1 MKFDL
6 AHIIL
11 IIVAAYFAFLSQCG
25 PGSKCPELIS
35 SDTTYIKGD
44 SILVE
49 IEVDRPYP
57 VWRERVIPGR
67 IDTIRIIE
75 EFFTKYFYSDTIS
88 EDSNFIAVIND
99 TLFGNQIISRKFF
112 HQNLRQTAV
121 IINNEL
127 LNPPRLKLFVGGFV
141 SGPTFGAGGSLH
153 LVTKKDMMFSYG
165 YDALKMEHQAGV
177 AFKIRLRR

>member
-1 MKFDL
+1 MKLDL

-25 PGSKCPELIS
+25 PGSKCPELVA
-35 SDTTYIKGD
+35 SDTTYLPGD
-44 SILVE
+44 TVLKE

-67 IDTIRIIE
+67 IDTIKIIE
-75 EFFTKYFYSDTIS
+75 EFFTKKFFSDTIR

-99 TLFGNQIISRKFF
+99 TVYGNDIISRKFF

-121 IINNEL
+121 IINNQL
-127 LNPPRLKLFVGGFV
+127 LNPNRLKVYLGGFI

-153 LVTKKDMMFSYG
+153 LVTKKDLMFSYG
-165 YDALKMEHQAGV
+165 YKFTDQSHQAGV
-177 AFKIRLRR
+177 GFKLRIRK